1 MQKIDGEEIPLAK
14 SYNEINDNSAN
25 KKKNLNSESN
35 SNPKLIEIS
44 VNPQKQIDIMK
55 KKVKSNKKDVIENKV
70 KSKISVIIYGMILS
84 SNGLYFG
91 FGLGIFNT
99 FYKPFIE
106 KIHGVLDENKQISIQ
121 GNLGLIYMIGGAIC
135 ALTGSLIYEK
145 MGRYRALILGYVLSI
160 IIAFISLISNIYVL
174 YLVRFFHGYIGCFYT
189 FLCPLFV
196 FETMIPKYNTVL
208 TNSFYFFLTTGI
220 LISYSFGSEW
230 SVDNWRVIFCF
241 PIFIELPKLF
251 IILIFYKIESPVYL
265 YESYSKSDID
275 LQTIIERNYRYF
287 YDKDIV
293 QDVSKNFIAK
303 RDKLAESSKKKVFF
317 KDLFTKNYR
326 LQLFMGFLLNFS
338 NQITGINVLIFFSSK
353 IYEQLN
359 LENTQL
365 LTFMFGLINVLASIF
380 SIIFSGKIGKKL
392 PYIIGLIFQGI
403 GNLLFGFGAQYSK
416 GSLVIFGG
424 YLYMFAF
431 GISCGALLYPYVSDF
446 VPPIG
451 IPFVALIQWVLAVL
465 VVKFSVPLIRF
476 FGELTIFLFF
486 GIFAFIC
493 AFLVW
498 GFGIETSDKSPH
510 QIFVEFKNKKFG
522 RNGTQ
527 INK

>member
-1 MQKIDGEEIPLAK
+1 MQKTDGEVIPLK
-14 SYNEINDNSAN
+14 NPYKKINNNTS
-25 KKKNLNSESN
+25 KITSNSESDPEPQQIQI
-35 SNPKLIEIS
+35 STNPK
-44 VNPQKQIDIMK
+44 
-55 KKVKSNKKDVIENKV
+55 KKDIIENKV
-70 KSKISVIIYGMILS
+70 KSKISVIIYGIIIS

-99 FYKPFIE
+99 FYKPFIK
-106 KIHGVLDENKQISIQ
+106 KIHGVIEENKQINIQ
-121 GNLGLIYMIGGAIC
+121 GNLGLLYMIGGAIC

-145 MGRYRALILGYVLSI
+145 IGRYRALILGYLLSI
-160 IIAFISLISNIYVL
+160 VIALISLISNIYVL
-174 YLVRFFHGYIGCFYT
+174 YFVRFFHGYLGCFYT

-196 FETMIPKYNTVL
+196 FEIMIPKYNTVL

-230 SVDNWRVIFCF
+230 SVVNWRFIFLF
-241 PIFIELPKLF
+241 PVFIELPKLF

-275 LQTIIERNYRYF
+275 LKTIIERNYRYF
-287 YDKDIV
+287 YDMNTV
-293 QDVSKNFIAK
+293 QEVSRNFIAK

-326 LQLFMGFLLNFS
+326 LQLFLGFLLNFS
-338 NQITGINVLIFFSSK
+338 NQITGINVLIFFSAK
-353 IYEQLN
+353 IYEQLD
-359 LENTQL
+359 LENIKL
-365 LTFMFGLINVLASIF
+365 LTFMFGFINVLASIF
-380 SIIFSGKIGKKL
+380 SIIFSGKIGKKI
-392 PYIIGLIFQGI
+392 PFIIGLIFQGI
-403 GNLLFGFGAQYSK
+403 GNFLFGFGAEYSK

-451 IPFVALIQWVLAVL
+451 IPFVALIQWILAIF

-476 FGELTIFLFF
+476 FGELTVFWFF
-486 GIFAFIC
+486 GVCAFFC
-493 AFLVW
+493 AFLIW
-498 GFGIETSDKSPH
+498 GFGIETTDKSPN
-510 QIFVEFKNKKFG
+510 QIFLEFKNKKFG
-522 RNGTQ
+522 RN
-527 INK
+527 